1 MRLRLRHRSPIQSL
15 KIVTTKI
22 SRNNQIWSKKN
33 SRRSKREVMQTVTTM
48 NLKVTKIVIIA
59 RMKNKKMKIT

>member
-1 MRLRLRHRSPIQSL
+1 MRLRHRSHIQSL

-59 RMKNKKMKIT
+59 RMKNKKMKLT

>member
-1 MRLRLRHRSPIQSL
+1 MRLRHRSHIQSL
-15 KIVTTKI
+15 KIVATKI
-22 SRNNQIWSKKN
+22 SRNNQIWPKKN

-59 RMKNKKMKIT
+59 RMKNKKIKLT